1 MLEHVID
8 LGKQPPSNA
17 LKREQHATEK
27 FYPLRA
33 MVCANCFLMQLDT
46 DVERSEMFNEDYV
59 YLSGMSADWLRHC
72 KDYADMAM
80 KRFRLDRRSAV
91 AEIGGNDGSLL
102 RNFYRKVDTTINIE
116 PSESAAKLSY
126 ESGEVTCTQ
135 VKFFVVLEY
144 PVDLIIANNV
154 MAHVPDLRKF
164 VADIRLSLKPRGT
177 VTVEFPHALTLL
189 QGGQFDTIYH
199 EHYSYLSL
207 TALEPIFRESGLT
220 IYDVEK
226 LPTHGGSLRVYASP
240 EPYSISGRIYET
252 YAEEEPLRK
261 MLTYMVF
268 ERQAVECRNNFR
280 YWFDVGLKHNASGK
294 LLAYGAAAKGNTF
307 LNYCGLTYKEIS
319 MVADTTPTKQGLFLP
334 GSCIPVVD
342 EATVLAQKPEWLL
355 VLPWNWKDEIAARV
369 RAINPKQRMITAV
382 PSFGEC

>member
-72 KDYADMAM
+72 KGYADMAM
-80 KRFRLDRRSAV
+80 KRFRLNEHSSV
-91 AEIGGNDGSLL
+91 VEIGGNDGSLL
-102 RNFYRKVDTTINIE
+102 KNFLGKVGVALNIE
-116 PSESAAKLSY
+116 PSSGAAQLSW
-126 ESGEVTCTQ
+126 ENGIRTVAE
-135 VKFFVVLEY
+135 FFKGLDT
-144 PVDLIIANNV
+144 PFDLIIANNV

-164 VADIRLSLKPRGT
+164 VSDIARSLATRGT

-207 TALEPIFRESGLT
+207 TALEPIFRECGLT
-220 IYDVEK
+220 IYDVDK
-226 LPTHGGSLRVYASP
+226 LPTHGGSLRIYASP
-240 EPYSISGRIYET
+240 EPYSISGRVYAT

-261 MLTYMVF
+261 MITYTMF

-280 YWFDVGLKHNASGK
+280 YWFDVGLKYNASGK